1 MKSGLSLSRTRST
14 QYVVL
19 EQTER
24 LAGAFH
30 TQHLA
35 QSRDRGL
42 AVTLCHTLLPFTI
55 RRTSV
60 VTVNPLWHKSF
71 VLVSRPLVYLNALNL
86 ANHKSDAHISKIS
99 LNKSKY
105 FKVRLTKIVNYTTE
119 HLYLRHSEFVQ
130 NRQTHLLCYTLSSC
144 RGLKTKCCRCVAKPK
159 LSRLIKTFWKVLSC
173 IAMHCVLLVVV
184 VQVTW
189 LHLPI
194 RNEHMTPSSNQSW
207 MALALGPMVLA
218 LGYGSRSRQIT

>member
-1 MKSGLSLSRTRST
+1 M
-14 QYVVL
+14 L
-19 EQTER
+19 EQTKR

-30 TQHLA
+30 TWHSA
-35 QSRDRGL
+35 QSRGREL
-42 AVTLCHTLLPFTI
+42 AVTLSLCHTLLPFTI

-60 VTVNPLWHKSF
+60 VTVNPPWHKSF

-105 FKVRLTKIVNYTTE
+105 FKLRLTKIVNNTTE
-119 HLYLRHSEFVQ
+119 HLNLRHSEFVL
-130 NRQTHLLCYTLSSC
+130 NRQTHILSYTLSSC
-144 RGLKTKCCRCVAKPK
+144 PGLKTKRCRCVAKPISSK
-159 LSRLIKTFWKVLSC
+159 LINFLKSFSC
-173 IAMHCVLLVVV
+173 IAMPCELLVVV

-194 RNEHMTPSSNQSW
+194 RNEHMTPSANQSW
-207 MALALGPMVLA
+207 MALALGLMVLV
-218 LGYGSRSRQIT
+218 LGYGSSSREIILSECFS

>member
-60 VTVNPLWHKSF
+60 VTVNPPWHKSF
-71 VLVSRPLVYLNALNL
+71 ILVSCPLVYLNVLNQ

-99 LNKSKY
+99 LNKY
-105 FKVRLTKIVNYTTE
+105 FKLRLTKIVNYTTE
-119 HLYLRHSEFVQ
+119 HLNLRHSEFVL
-130 NRQTHLLCYTLSSC
+130 NRQTHILSYTLSSC
-144 RGLKTKCCRCVAKPK
+144 PGLKTKRCRCVATGQISSK
-159 LSRLIKTFWKVLSC
+159 LINFLKS
-173 IAMHCVLLVVV
+173 
-184 VQVTW
+184 
-189 LHLPI
+189 P
-194 RNEHMTPSSNQSW
+194 
-207 MALALGPMVLA
+207 
-218 LGYGSRSRQIT
+218 